1 MPKDTLDEREFELV
15 NIVGAQIANN
25 QRDLSR
31 RMALSLGTIN
41 MLIRRMITKGYIRTK
56 QLNQKKVEY
65 ILTPKGFA
73 EKTRKSIKYTLK
85 TLNSIGLIKSRVRE
99 ILLDLH
105 KDGARDF
112 FIVGTSDLSILV
124 EMVAKEVPL
133 KDCSF
138 CILDE
143 VPPSDL
149 KGIVL
154 ICKENV
160 PKDNLANHNKVDLIQ
175 ELARENHFSA
185 GNIDTALL
193 QNRE

>member
-73 EKTRKSIKYTLK
+73 EKTRKSVKYTVK
-85 TLNSIGLIKSRVRE
+85 TLNSISLIKERLKKTVSALYVRGE
-99 ILLDLH
+99 RI
-105 KDGARDF
+105 F
-112 FIVGTSDLSILV
+112 FILGESDLAVLVQTAFQETGMKDCLISRIKDVPETRIEGVILV
-124 EMVAKEVPL
+124 
-133 KDCSF
+133 
-138 CILDE
+138 
-143 VPPSDL
+143 
-149 KGIVL
+149 
-154 ICKENV
+154 CKEDVDCRPNV
-160 PKDNLANHNKVDLIQ
+160 DNSVDLIR
-175 ELARENHFSA
+175 ELAKDSE
-185 GNIDTALL
+185 LL
-193 QNRE
+193 MKDRG